1 LWIPEPLEKFDPIQ
15 YKIKTRTNWNTV
27 ARKYHMNWASN
38 DIGPFRSTVEIT
50 KIADIKSNDIVLEL
64 GCGTGAGSK
73 KILEKLGKEGRL
85 IAIDLSRG
93 ALNIA
98 KKENRKSNVDF
109 LEMDLE
115 RVAFSINFTKVFCQ
129 FVLMFLPSPELSLKT
144 INGLMTKKGKILISV
159 HGKPEEVPYFSCI
172 MESIVRF
179 FPNILPLGSHS
190 VHALG
195 DREKLKNILERTGF
209 KTVHI
214 YEYDFTYATLS
225 FEDYWSNYMRVTA
238 NSIRQIL
245 QKDYNLFLQ
254 IKENAQKNSRKFL
267 KGGNLIF
274 PWKVLIASAEK

>member
-1 LWIPEPLEKFDPIQ
+1 MWVPEPLEKFDPIQ
-15 YKIKTRTNWNTV
+15 YKLKTRTNWNTV
-27 ARKYHMNWASN
+27 AHKYHISWASN

-64 GCGTGAGSK
+64 GCGTGAVSK
-73 KILEKLGKEGRL
+73 KILEKLGKQGRL
-85 IAIDLSRG
+85 IAIDLSRR

-98 KKENRKSNVDF
+98 KKENRKPNVDF

-172 MESIVRF
+172 MESIVKF
-179 FPNILPLGSHS
+179 FPNILPLGSPS

-195 DREKLKNILERTGF
+195 DREKLKNLLEKTGF
-209 KTVHI
+209 QTVDI
-214 YEYDFTYATLS
+214 YEYDFTYAAFS
-225 FEDYWSNYMRVTA
+225 FEDYWSNYMQVTA
-238 NSIRQIL
+238 NSIRQIV

-254 IKENAQKNSRKFL
+254 IKENAKKNSRKFI